1 MKNTITQYR
10 ADPRLSG
17 CDAAFVLVIADNA
30 QNEDFRNEHKTG
42 YWGVRDDDEII
53 GKALFLVSKEIGGA
67 RKLHVG
73 VIEKII
79 PDEGKKVIQ
88 VKEFFPLPD
97 VTSTFRKFFGLTGTN
112 PNSPTRLDEGIWPQ
126 GVVGSGEETISPPA
140 EEEVSL
146 GLMVERLS
154 WHRLNHHVFRNSVWK
169 MWEGR
174 CAVTGAH
181 CNGLLVASHILP
193 WTLSTEQERTEKHN
207 GLLLSAGLDALFDRG
222 LIGFS
227 SEGNLLISTE
237 VTNDTREVFGLRSN
251 ARLRVDCFP
260 SQMIPGKMEQFL
272 AEHRRMYGLDTPR
285 T

>member
-1 MKNTITQYR
+1 MKKTIAQYR

-17 CDAAFVLVIADNA
+17 CDAAFVLVIAHNT
-30 QNEDFRNEHKTG
+30 QNEDFRIEHKTG
-42 YWGVRDDDEII
+42 YWGIRDDDEII
-53 GKALFLVSKEIGGA
+53 GKALFLVNKEIDGA
-67 RKLHVG
+67 RKLHAG
-73 VIEKII
+73 VVEKII

-97 VTSTFRKFFGLTGTN
+97 VTSRFREFFGLTGTS
-112 PNSPTRLDEGIWPQ
+112 PNSPTRLGEGVWPQ
-126 GVVGSGEETISPPA
+126 GVADAFEETIPPPV
-140 EEEVSL
+140 EEDVAL

-181 CNGLLVASHILP
+181 CNGVLVASHILP
-193 WTLSTEQERTEKHN
+193 WKRSTEQERTDKHN
-207 GLLLSAGLDALFDRG
+207 GLLLSAGLDALFDLG

-227 SEGNLLISTE
+227 SDGDLLVSAK

-260 SQMIPGKMEQFL
+260 SQMIPYKMEEFL
-272 AEHRRMYGLDTPR
+272 AEHRKMYGLDTPR